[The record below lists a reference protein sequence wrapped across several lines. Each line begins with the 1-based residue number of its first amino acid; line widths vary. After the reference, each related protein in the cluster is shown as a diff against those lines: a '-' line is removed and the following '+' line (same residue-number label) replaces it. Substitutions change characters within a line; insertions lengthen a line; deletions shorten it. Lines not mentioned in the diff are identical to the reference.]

1 MKRNLPTV
9 IHQLKWLMSLF
20 VLILLSN
27 EVFAQTSIKGQVIDA
42 ITREALAGASVSIKG
57 TATYTT
63 TNSDGEFILKSDNK
77 KFVLVV
83 NFISYDQKEVEV
95 NVTNG
100 STIAPIALESNSTTI
115 SEVVIKSNSMA
126 IDRMTP
132 VAVSTIS
139 SALIEEKLGSQEFPE
154 LLNSTPGVYAT
165 KAGGGFGD
173 SRLNLRGF
181 QSENVAVLINGVPIN
196 GMENGKV
203 YWSNWAGLAEV
214 TRFMQ
219 VQRGLGASKV
229 AVPSIGGTIN
239 VATKSLDVVKG
250 GHVFQG
256 FGNDGY
262 NKTSFSYS
270 SGLMDN
276 GWAFSVLGAKNT
288 GDGWME
294 GGKFEAYNYFVNISK
309 KINEAHSLSLTAFG
323 APQTHSQRYD
333 RLTIEEYRNA
343 PQGLKYNANWGTLNG
358 EYQTISQNQYHK
370 PQISLNHNW
379 TINSSSFLSTALY
392 ASVATGGSTIDY
404 GANSSFDFNNF
415 RTNGAYSPI
424 NLDAIVQQNLGNTDG
439 SALGYLR
446 TSVNDH
452 QWYGILSTYT
462 KKINDKFDLLA
473 GVDGR
478 YYRGKHYVKVANLL
492 GSQYVADNTN
502 LNNPYNRALVG
513 DKIAFDNDGVI
524 GWGGAFLQGEYHQ
537 GPLSAFL
544 TLSGSN
550 SSYQRIDYFKFLDSD
565 PNQKSE
571 WVNIFGY
578 QAKGGANYNID
589 DRHNVFTNIGYFEK
603 APFFNAVFMN
613 NSNTVN
619 KGAEREKILSYE
631 LGYGYRTTTFTANVN
646 LYHTT
651 WKDKSFTRSF
661 QNNGVNYYGN
671 FLGVDALHQGV
682 ELDFRYRPTS
692 SMDIRGMLSVGNWK
706 WTNDLPQLI
715 VYDENQA
722 PVGQPVGPIYMKDVR
737 VGDSPQTTMFLGLGY
752 DVFENLKLGVDYNY
766 FANFYSDFD
775 PTSLIQDNLEPWKA
789 PNYSLFAVN
798 AVVKMKIGG
807 LKASLFA
814 NVNNLFNTEYISD
827 GYARF
832 VNYNGTLISNASNT
846 EVYYGVG
853 RTWTTGLKLNF

>member
-1 MKRNLPTV
+1 
-9 IHQLKWLMSLF
+9 MSISAF
-20 VLILLSN
+20 SQGN
-27 EVFAQTSIKGQVIDA
+27 IKGNVVDVL
-42 ITREALAGASVSIKG
+42 TREALQGASVSIKG
-57 TATYTT
+57 TSLSTV
-63 TNSDGEFILKSDNK
+63 TNSDGEFVLRSETNQ
-77 KFVLVV
+77 FVLVV
-83 NFISYDQKEVEV
+83 NFVSYNKKELSVDL
-95 NVTNG
+95 TKG
-100 STIAPIALESNSTTI
+100 STIPTIGLESNSTTI
-115 SEVVIKSNSMA
+115 SEVVVKANSIA

-181 QSENVAVLINGVPIN
+181 QSENVAVLINGVPVN
-196 GMENGKV
+196 GMENGKL

-239 VATKSLDVVKG
+239 IATKSLDVIKG
-250 GHVFQG
+250 GHLFQG
-256 FGNDGY
+256 IGNDGY

-276 GWAFSVLGAKNT
+276 GWAFSVLGSKNT
-288 GDGWME
+288 GNGWME

-333 RLTIEEYRNA
+333 RLTIAEYRSA
-343 PQGLKYNANWGTLNG
+343 PQGLKYNANWGVLNG
-358 EYQTISQNQYHK
+358 EYQTISQNKYHK

-379 TINSSSFLSTALY
+379 TIDASSFLSTAVY
-392 ASVATGGSTIDY
+392 ASIATGGGTIDY
-404 GANSSFDFNNF
+404 GSIDFNNF
-415 RTNGAYSPI
+415 RTNGAYTPI
-424 NLDAIVQQNLGNTDG
+424 NLDAIVQQNIGNPDG

-473 GVDGR
+473 GIDGR
-478 YYRGKHYVKVANLL
+478 FYRGKHYVKVANLL

-524 GWGGAFLQGEYHQ
+524 GWGGAFLQAEYHE
-537 GPLSAFL
+537 GPWSAFV

-565 PNQKSE
+565 SNQKSK

-589 DRHNVFTNIGYFEK
+589 ERNNIFANVGYFEK

-619 KGAEREKILSYE
+619 EGAEREKILSYE
-631 LGYGYRTTTFTANVN
+631 LGYGYRATTFSANLN
-646 LYHTT
+646 LYHTA
-651 WKDKSFTRSF
+651 WNDKSFTRSF

-671 FLGVDALHQGV
+671 FLGVDALHQGI
-682 ELDFRYRPTS
+682 ELDFRYRPIS
-692 SMDIRGMLSVGNWK
+692 SLDVRGMISVGNWK

-722 PVGQPVGPIYMKDVR
+722 PVGQPVGPIYMKDVK
-737 VGDSPQTTMFLGLGY
+737 VGDSPQTSMFLGVGY

-775 PTSLIQDNLEPWKA
+775 PTSLIQDNLTPWKA
-789 PNYSLFAVN
+789 PNYSLFAIN
-798 AVVKMKIGG
+798 AVVKMKIAG

-832 VNYNGTLISNASNT
+832 VNNNGTLVSNASNT

-853 RTWTTGLKLNF
+853 RTWTTGLKINF